1 MARMRCVESSR
12 RVGGWLSNVY
22 EDDYIVEKD
31 DGSCYK
37 TFTTYEEAKLYQD
50 YLQQQ
55 ENQEKL
61 VFEQKRTADETA
73 ALRKATEERN
83 RIERERAFRPP
94 FPPPPRQVIDPEYQ
108 EWLQFKKATDPE
120 FAKWKREKEEA
131 ARRMEEARRRSA
143 REAEQ
148 KRISDELARKK
159 KEDES
164 RRKKEEELRPYE
176 DNILAKKKLPCQLR
190 VKVAKETYR
199 EDVMIRCARDSAISV
214 FNALKQNPNLTPK
227 VRTIIAKKENPPVYT
242 PPVNNPSTTNISTPS
257 ADEDGIGCF
266 GWFVIIAIIA
276 GIILYITN
284 S

>member
-120 FAKWKREKEEA
+120 FAKWKREKEET
-131 ARRMEEARRRSA
+131 ARRLEEARRRAA

-148 KRISDELARKK
+148 KRIADELARKK
-159 KEDES
+159 KEEES

-242 PPVNNPSTTNISTPS
+242 PPVNNPSTTNISTPP

>member
-1 MARMRCVESSR
+1 M
-12 RVGGWLSNVY
+12 
-22 EDDYIVEKD
+22 
-31 DGSCYK
+31 
-37 TFTTYEEAKLYQD
+37 YQD

-73 ALRKATEERN
+73 ALRNATEERN
-83 RIERERAFRPP
+83 RIEREQAFRPP

-120 FAKWKREKEEA
+120 FAKWKREKEET
-131 ARRMEEARRRSA
+131 ARRLEEARRSAA

-148 KRISDELARKK
+148 KRIADELARKK
-159 KEDES
+159 KDDES

-176 DNILAKKKLPCQLR
+176 DDILAYKKLPCQLR

-242 PPVNNPSTTNISTPS
+242 PPVNNPSTTNISTPP

-266 GWFVIIAIIA
+266 GWFVIYAIIV

>member
-120 FAKWKREKEEA
+120 FAKWKREKEETARRLEA
-131 ARRMEEARRRSA
+131 ARRRAA

-148 KRISDELARKK
+148 KRIADELARKK
-159 KEDES
+159 KEEES

-242 PPVNNPSTTNISTPS
+242 PPVNNPSTTNISTPP

>member
-94 FPPPPRQVIDPEYQ
+94 FPH
-108 EWLQFKKATDPE
+108 LQDKSLIQSIKSGCNLKKQRIPNSRSGKE
-120 FAKWKREKEEA
+120 KKKRLHEGWKR
-131 ARRMEEARRRSA
+131 
-143 REAEQ
+143 
-148 KRISDELARKK
+148 LADVLHVRLSRKG
-159 KEDES
+159 
-164 RRKKEEELRPYE
+164 
-176 DNILAKKKLPCQLR
+176 
-190 VKVAKETYR
+190 
-199 EDVMIRCARDSAISV
+199 
-214 FNALKQNPNLTPK
+214 FLT
-227 VRTIIAKKENPPVYT
+227 
-242 PPVNNPSTTNISTPS
+242 S
-257 ADEDGIGCF
+257 
-266 GWFVIIAIIA
+266 
-276 GIILYITN
+276 
-284 S
+284 

>member
-131 ARRMEEARRRSA
+131 ARRMEEARRRAA

-148 KRISDELARKK
+148 KRIADELARKK
-159 KEDES
+159 KEEES

-227 VRTIIAKKENPPVYT
+227 VRTLIAKKENPPVYT
-242 PPVNNPSTTNISTPS
+242 PPVNNPSTTNISTPP

>member
-1 MARMRCVESSR
+1 MAYNAIKVEYTNT
-12 RVGGWLSNVY
+12 LS
-22 EDDYIVEKD
+22 ISPHHLSLT
-31 DGSCYK
+31 SC
-37 TFTTYEEAKLYQD
+37 FVSLF
-50 YLQQQ
+50 L
-55 ENQEKL
+55 
-61 VFEQKRTADETA
+61 
-73 ALRKATEERN
+73 
-83 RIERERAFRPP
+83 I
-94 FPPPPRQVIDPEYQ
+94 
-108 EWLQFKKATDPE
+108 
-120 FAKWKREKEEA
+120 
-131 ARRMEEARRRSA
+131 ARRMEEARRRAA

-148 KRISDELARKK
+148 KRIADELARKK
-159 KEDES
+159 KEEES

-242 PPVNNPSTTNISTPS
+242 PPVNNPSTTNISTPP

-276 GIILYITN
+276 EIILYIAN